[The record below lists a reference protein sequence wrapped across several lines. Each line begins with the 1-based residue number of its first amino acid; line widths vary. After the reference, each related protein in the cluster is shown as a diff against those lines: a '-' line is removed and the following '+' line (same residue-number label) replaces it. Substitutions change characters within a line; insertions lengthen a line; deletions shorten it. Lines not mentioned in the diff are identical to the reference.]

1 SKPQWQHFYDPR
13 LKTEMMKTIVREW
26 KVDGVMLH
34 LNRGCEGLSIGIMEN
49 RLGLAAAGIPVMTF
63 EGNMGDDR
71 EFDMVRTQ
79 NRVDSFMETLGLKR
93 SFVHAQRGDIDMY
106 TAGIDMGARSV
117 KVVFLEELKV
127 EGAPQ
132 LKWGVKKTHIMFPE
146 DLDMDVAAEKAYTE
160 ALQLAGLAREAVGRI
175 VATGAGRKQVKFAQ
189 DNVIEVGAEEGR
201 GIKAAP
207 DGKVV
212 DFAGNEKCAAGA
224 GAFAESMSRAL
235 QLSLK
240 DFGEASLRS
249 EKTIP
254 MNAQCT
260 VFAESEVVSLIHA
273 NTPKEDIAKAVLD
286 AVASRVC
293 AMARRVGIEEDVV
306 LIGGM
311 VHNPGFVRSL
321 QGALGVDR
329 V

>member
-1 SKPQWQHFYDPR
+1 MF
-13 LKTEMMKTIVREW
+13 
-26 KVDGVMLH
+26 
-34 LNRGCEGLSIGIMEN
+34 
-49 RLGLAAAGIPVMTF
+49 
-63 EGNMGDDR
+63 
-71 EFDMVRTQ
+71 
-79 NRVDSFMETLGLKR
+79 
-93 SFVHAQRGDIDMY
+93 
-106 TAGIDMGARSV
+106 TAGIDMGARTV

-127 EGAPQ
+127 DGAPQ
-132 LKWGVKKTHIMFPE
+132 LKWGVKQTHIIFPE

-160 ALQLAGLAREAVGRI
+160 ALQAAGVAREQIDRVI
-175 VATGAGRKQVKFAQ
+175 ATGAGRKQVKFAQ
-189 DNVIEVGAEEGR
+189 DSVTEVSAGARGAVYMCPSARTVIDVGAEEGR
-201 GIKAAP
+201 GIKADA

-235 QLSLK
+235 QLSLE
-240 DFGEASLRS
+240 DFGAASLRS
-249 EKTIP
+249 QKTIP

-286 AVASRVC
+286 AVASRVT

-311 VHNPGFVRSL
+311 VHNPGFVQSL
-321 QGALGVDR
+321 KNALGVQKVLLPDLPEFVGALGAALVATEGHA
-329 V
+329 